1 LAYNASCREKSQ
13 VSRSRALS
21 VPAASSVVSNK
32 FPRFRPH
39 PLLRSGHAQTLA
51 GVYLPGHNY
60 PYRAEQRIVRLADGD
75 RVVLH
80 DERTSAWKPG
90 DRAALLIHGLAG
102 CHTSGYMQRIAHKL
116 SNRGVRVFRMD
127 LRGCGAGH
135 ELASLPYHSGRSE
148 DAAAALEEIARL
160 APRSPV
166 TLVGFSLGGNIA
178 LKLAG
183 ELEDQPCAH
192 LDSVMSVCPP
202 ADLAAC
208 SRQIQ
213 KRPNTLY
220 DRYFV
225 RRLLEQ
231 IEMRRHM
238 LPPEQAAPFPKPPR
252 NLWEFDNLFT
262 AAICGFGTADNYY
275 AQASSLPLLPRIKL
289 PTLIL
294 ASRDDPMIPPHAL
307 LNAALPPVVQL
318 HMTDHGGHLGF
329 VGRRGVDAD
338 RRWMDWRV
346 VDWVLAADRVISSA
360 AVFQT

>member
-1 LAYNASCREKSQ
+1 MASED
-13 VSRSRALS
+13 
-21 VPAASSVVSNK
+21 

-39 PLLRSGHAQTLA
+39 PLLRGGHAQTLA

-60 PYRAEQRIVRLADGD
+60 PYRAEQRIVQLSDGD
-75 RVVLH
+75 RLVLH
-80 DERTSAWKPG
+80 DDRPASWSTG
-90 DRAALLIHGLAG
+90 DRAALLIHGLSG
-102 CHTSGYMQRIAHKL
+102 CHTSGYMERIAHKL
-116 SNRGVRVFRMD
+116 SSRGVRVFRMD

-160 APRSPV
+160 APGSPV
-166 TLVGFSLGGNIA
+166 TLVGFSLGGNIS

-183 ELEDQPCAH
+183 ELEDEPCAN
-192 LDSVMSVCPP
+192 LDSVMAVCPP

-231 IEMRRHM
+231 LETRRHL
-238 LPPEQAAPFPKPPR
+238 LPAEHAAPLASLPR
-252 NLWEFDNLFT
+252 TLWEFDNLFT
-262 AAICGFGTADNYY
+262 AVVCGFGTAEGYY
-275 AQASSLPLLPRIKL
+275 ARASSLPLLSRIKL
-289 PTLIL
+289 PTKIL

-307 LNAALPPVVQL
+307 EGVALPPAVRL

-329 VGRRGVDAD
+329 VGRGGVDAD

-346 VDWVLAADRVISSA
+346 VDWVLAADRVVSSA
-360 AVFQT
+360 AVSRP